1 MSPVIDTS
9 NQSAMSMIIFGIVIV
24 SVIIISIGM
33 SSDITGNGVT
43 IGSITLAAGLM
54 LFAIRIITI
63 TTGIPP
69 QMALINKLSSTKI
82 LLLIITAFILG
93 LLCWFIQILSYK
105 QKLISNLEII
115 NYMKTYLQM
124 FLFTIIAIMF
134 INMSIL
140 GTDDSNVGNSNYHG
154 ASSVFFVIA
163 ETVILF
169 MYIYII
175 YTIIYNYVTNG

>member
-1 MSPVIDTS
+1 MPLEVDTS
-9 NQSAMSMIIFGIVIV
+9 NESAMSMIIFGIIMV

-69 QMALINKLSSTKI
+69 QMSLINKLSYTKI
-82 LLLIITAFILG
+82 ILLIITAFILA

-105 QKLISNLEII
+105 QNLMSHIEVI

-134 INMSIL
+134 INMTIL
-140 GTDDSNVGNSNYHG
+140 GTDELNKNSMFNDQG
-154 ASSVFFVIA
+154 SSLFFVIA
-163 ETVILF
+163 ETIILF
-169 MYIYII
+169 MYLYII